1 MREIRPSGSTSG
13 DVETEHGWILW
24 HWQPKGPANK
34 HGQPKPPHHSSTLLV
49 WAGAQFG
56 LRSLPADAQKKTSAE
71 MPVGCGG

>member
-49 WAGAQFG
+49 PDQATPLG
-56 LRSLPADAQKKTSAE
+56 LPQWFTGFCTTEPFVSRDAE
-71 MPVGCGG
+71 